1 MSPPSD
7 DVGHFGVSAIRV
19 DRVGVD
25 LDAFIGGSSRDDRS
39 PTGRIE
45 RTGVVVVV
53 VVVVV
58 IVASSSRVPS
68 STRAR
73 ASVASAFRDA
83 SSLDAVVSISLSL
96 FAPTASSLATVV
108 SSTVFPSARSFGVSS
123 SLALTSYASKKWTSI
138 GVASNPLETRAFAP
152 FGVFTGG
159 RNDEDDAI
167 DRARDD
173 DEASAPSVS
182 VARTSDE

>member
-1 MSPPSD
+1 MSPPLD
-7 DVGHFGVSAIRV
+7 DLGDFGVSAIRV
-19 DRVGVD
+19 DRVGVGF
-25 LDAFIGGSSRDDRS
+25 DAFIGGSSFNDRP

-45 RTGVVVVV
+45 RIGVVVVV
-53 VVVVV
+53 VVVVTV
-58 IVASSSRVPS
+58 ATSASSSASRVPS
-68 STRAR
+68 SARAR
-73 ASVASAFRDA
+73 ASVASAFRDV
-83 SSLDAVVSISLSL
+83 SSLDAVVSTSLSL
-96 FAPTASSLATVV
+96 FAPIASSLAGVV
-108 SSTVFPSARSFGVSS
+108 ARSFGVSS
-123 SLALTSYASKKWTSI
+123 SLALTSYASRKCTSI

-173 DEASAPSVS
+173 EASAPSVS

>member
-1 MSPPSD
+1 MVTRDCIHFVSFHFMSR
-7 DVGHFGVSAIRV
+7 H
-19 DRVGVD
+19 
-25 LDAFIGGSSRDDRS
+25 
-39 PTGRIE
+39 
-45 RTGVVVVV
+45 
-53 VVVVV
+53 
-58 IVASSSRVPS
+58 
-68 STRAR
+68 
-73 ASVASAFRDA
+73 
-83 SSLDAVVSISLSL
+83 SSLVRATDTDGA
-96 FAPTASSLATVV
+96 LA
-108 SSTVFPSARSFGVSS
+108 SS

-173 DEASAPSVS
+173 EASAPSVS